1 MFEIKVTEK
10 IPFCQVRRGPP
21 SRRARQAGPGPGDK
35 SSCWP
40 AKTRAGSGSRATPG
54 GAICRPDRRDR
65 PRHRVPPAAE
75 GARLLTGPSCGRY
88 PVKTVFRLEADH
100 TRHSPATTRGQ
111 HRQAAQWRAEKP
123 SVMRRPCEGK
133 GRAVVGR
140 ARRTRGTPHRTGR
153 RRHAGPPAVPAHPWW
168 RCLGGA
174 ARANRWFSR
183 ARPVRRSGRW
193 SRSGRAPI
201 PRGPKAP
208 LTAGRTPPP
217 RSPQRSC
224 RRRCARAQ
232 RPCRALPRRSNGR

>member
-21 SRRARQAGPGPGDK
+21 SRRARHAGPGPGDK

-140 ARRTRGTPHRTGR
+140 ARRARGTRIAPAGEGTLGLRRCPLILGGGASAARRARIGGSVAHDPFADLVAGLGQGAHQSLAAR
-153 RRHAGPPAVPAHPWW
+153 RR
-168 RCLGGA
+168 L
-174 ARANRWFSR
+174 
-183 ARPVRRSGRW
+183 
-193 SRSGRAPI
+193 
-201 PRGPKAP
+201 
-208 LTAGRTPPP
+208 
-217 RSPQRSC
+217 
-224 RRRCARAQ
+224 
-232 RPCRALPRRSNGR
+232 